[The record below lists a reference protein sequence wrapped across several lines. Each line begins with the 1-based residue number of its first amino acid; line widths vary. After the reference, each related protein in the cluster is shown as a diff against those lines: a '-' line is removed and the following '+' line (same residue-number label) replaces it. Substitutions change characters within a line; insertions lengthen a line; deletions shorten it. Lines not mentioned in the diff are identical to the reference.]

1 MNITETWLN
10 KTIKEDAEIEGYK
23 IFRGDRKEKKNGG
36 AAIYLYD
43 RIEADQICDISH
55 KKCEIIAIKIPEIQT
70 INIVVYRPPKTK
82 LQEFEV
88 ILNKIQEIFS
98 NLDKPD
104 PTIILSGDFNFP
116 FVNWKRMPNNS
127 CSWEYIS
134 NTNATIDEKQQFE
147 KLMEI
152 CNNQCMLQ
160 TIEEPTREENTLD
173 LIFTNEVSLITM
185 IEVNKTKLSDH
196 NMIEITTNY
205 TIDEQPQIE
214 ETENLNSILRSIN
227 FQTKSIKWKGI
238 NDCIEITEWEQ
249 IFENKDTIEGGRDFE
264 EIITK
269 MCIENMPKKM
279 KERKNKIPK
288 ERKKMLNR
296 IKMLKRDKHRAY
308 SREKKKIIE
317 NKIIETEEKL
327 IEYRRKEK
335 LESEKKAIDCMKEN
349 PRMLYSYINKQ
360 RNRQKEIGPFKRDNV
375 LIYDGKEICNDL
387 RIQYVSQ
394 FSKKSE
400 VENDDLFEDSDIDD
414 LCDIEIKENDIED
427 AIDELD
433 ENSSAGPDGLPAI
446 FLKKTIK
453 TISKPLTILLR
464 KSLDEC
470 KIPEIFKLAY
480 VTPIHKGGSKQKAE
494 NYRPVS
500 LTSHVMKVFERV
512 VKKKIM
518 SHIIEKHK
526 FNKGQHGFVPGRST
540 QTQLL
545 AHYNDIYEALI
556 EGKRLDTVFLDFAK
570 AFDKV
575 DHGILLRKLRLHKVS
590 GKIGRWIGEFL
601 KDRKFRVV
609 ANGCMSDE
617 EDVKSGVPQGTVLAA
632 LLFVIMISDIDEH
645 TKACIV
651 RSFADDTRINKK
663 INSSEDKIKMQ
674 EDLETIYKWARE
686 NLMEFNEKKFEQMA
700 HGEIENITIDSYK
713 SPSGEPIK
721 IETTARDLGVI
732 ATDDLLFKE
741 HIEKIVSSSRIIM
754 GMLFRTFSTR
764 DKEPMI
770 KMFNTY
776 IKSKLEYCCT
786 VWSPIQQTY
795 INEIEKIQKTFTSKI
810 NGMEGLDYHE
820 RLKKLDMY
828 SLERRRDRYYIIYG
842 WQQLEG
848 IQENI
853 LNLKQSWIGT
863 SRRIVSRRI
872 PYQVDG
878 RRLKRA
884 DITKIHNCPARRIER
899 VFNSIPPKLRNLT
912 GTKTE
917 TFKRHL
923 DNWLKEVPDLPRIG
937 KYSRWVAA
945 ESNMIQHQAV
955 TLKKR

>member
-1 MNITETWLN
+1 MGEYTKQRQHLERRTTRNDANDANHDATNDENGQQDTEYRNRRNVLQQEHVNDGQMSVKKPWKIIVQNIQGIVTNNSKKKIDYLKEYTKENKIILMNITETWLN

-43 RIEADQICDISH
+43 RIEAEQICELSH
-55 KKCEIIAIKIPEIQT
+55 KKCEMVAIQIPEIQT

-82 LQEFEV
+82 LQEFEI

-116 FVNWKRMPNNS
+116 FVKWKRMTNNS

-185 IEVNKTKLSDH
+185 FEINKTKLSDH

-205 TIDEQPQIE
+205 IIDEQPQIE
-214 ETENLNSILRSIN
+214 EIENLNSILRSIN
-227 FQTKSIKWKGI
+227 FQTKTIKWKGI

-317 NKIIETEEKL
+317 KKIIETEETL

-360 RNRQKEIGPFKRDNV
+360 RNRQKEIGPFKRDDV

-400 VENDDLFEDSDIDD
+400 VDNEDLFEDSDLDD
-414 LCDIEIKENDIED
+414 LCDIEIKEKDIED

-433 ENSSAGPDGLPAI
+433 ENSSAG
-446 FLKKTIK
+446 
-453 TISKPLTILLR
+453 
-464 KSLDEC
+464 
-470 KIPEIFKLAY
+470 
-480 VTPIHKGGSKQKAE
+480 GG
-494 NYRPVS
+494 
-500 LTSHVMKVFERV
+500 T
-512 VKKKIM
+512 
-518 SHIIEKHK
+518 
-526 FNKGQHGFVPGRST
+526 T
-540 QTQLL
+540 
-545 AHYNDIYEALI
+545 
-556 EGKRLDTVFLDFAK
+556 
-570 AFDKV
+570 
-575 DHGILLRKLRLHKVS
+575 
-590 GKIGRWIGEFL
+590 
-601 KDRKFRVV
+601 DR
-609 ANGCMSDE
+609 
-617 EDVKSGVPQGTVLAA
+617 
-632 LLFVIMISDIDEH
+632 
-645 TKACIV
+645 
-651 RSFADDTRINKK
+651 
-663 INSSEDKIKMQ
+663 
-674 EDLETIYKWARE
+674 
-686 NLMEFNEKKFEQMA
+686 
-700 HGEIENITIDSYK
+700 
-713 SPSGEPIK
+713 
-721 IETTARDLGVI
+721 
-732 ATDDLLFKE
+732 
-741 HIEKIVSSSRIIM
+741 
-754 GMLFRTFSTR
+754 
-764 DKEPMI
+764 
-770 KMFNTY
+770 
-776 IKSKLEYCCT
+776 
-786 VWSPIQQTY
+786 
-795 INEIEKIQKTFTSKI
+795 
-810 NGMEGLDYHE
+810 
-820 RLKKLDMY
+820 
-828 SLERRRDRYYIIYG
+828 
-842 WQQLEG
+842 
-848 IQENI
+848 
-853 LNLKQSWIGT
+853 
-863 SRRIVSRRI
+863 
-872 PYQVDG
+872 
-878 RRLKRA
+878 
-884 DITKIHNCPARRIER
+884 
-899 VFNSIPPKLRNLT
+899 
-912 GTKTE
+912 
-917 TFKRHL
+917 
-923 DNWLKEVPDLPRIG
+923 
-937 KYSRWVAA
+937 
-945 ESNMIQHQAV
+945 
-955 TLKKR
+955 